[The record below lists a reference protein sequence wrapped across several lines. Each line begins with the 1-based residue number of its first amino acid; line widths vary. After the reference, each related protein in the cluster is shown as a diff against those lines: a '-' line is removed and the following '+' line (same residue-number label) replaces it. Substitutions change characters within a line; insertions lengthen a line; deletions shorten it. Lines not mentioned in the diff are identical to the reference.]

1 MLFQIL
7 KDSVVL
13 FLLIYALISLA
24 EKLCIYI
31 AHIIDFPDERLPKFY
46 VIDASKIQAEKLE
59 CLLRKELSSCNDSVY
74 VLTNETNSEA
84 TAIIEKLSYNYV
96 SLFPIRK
103 EELQTII
110 TAQEEPD
117 VSLKA
122 ESSADLSQ
130 GK

>member
-7 KDSVVL
+7 KDSVIL
-13 FLLIYALISLA
+13 FLLIYALINLA
-24 EKLCIYI
+24 EKLCRYI
-31 AHIIDFPDERLPKFY
+31 ASITDFPDECLPKFY
-46 VIDASKIQAEKLE
+46 VMDTSKTPAEKLE
-59 CLLRKELSSCNDSVY
+59 YLLRKELSTCHDAIY
-74 VLTNETNSEA
+74 VITSEA
-84 TAIIEKLSYNYV
+84 NTEAKAIVEKMACDYV
-96 SLFPIRK
+96 TLFPIRK

-110 TAQEEPD
+110 TAQEVPD